1 MIIRATD
8 ECWRKCRPAWFYGFL
23 VRGVI
28 PLQEYMRFQW
38 WGECFRECGKILWAQ
53 NLELVDST
61 SGNLEA
67 ALGRHRT
74 WLGGERTNVSSKC
87 FHPSVFSHPG
97 RKMDNGWW
105 CGWQSA
111 WTLKLMKR
119 REKLIR
125 KESTSESTA
134 LWIISSKHTHRETL
148 CCCSVA

>member
-61 SGNLEA
+61 SGNREA

-74 WLGGERTNVSSKC
+74 WLGGERRPCLVVLGRVEVHSPLKALSPT
-87 FHPSVFSHPG
+87 PSFSFSV
-97 RKMDNGWW
+97 
-105 CGWQSA
+105 QSTPTA
-111 WTLKLMKR
+111 FRSVHRWFPLHRNQEYPETQAF
-119 REKLIR
+119 
-125 KESTSESTA
+125 SETEDTA
-134 LWIISSKHTHRETL
+134 G
-148 CCCSVA
+148 